1 MRTIV
6 CAVLA
11 AAVTVALCGCGGGG
25 RRRDGGNA
33 PRGERWEKL
42 GSRMVNH
49 RAERD
54 EIHANFQGDFLA
66 IRIDVDRADLEM
78 FDVDVVFGNN
88 EHWDASIRHHFREG
102 SWSRRIDLPGHVRH
116 IRKVVFKYR
125 TAHRGEGRANVD
137 LYGLHPN

>member
-1 MRTIV
+1 MRNILV
-6 CAVLA
+6 CTLA
-11 AAVTVALCGCGGGG
+11 ALLAVTVVGCGGGA
-25 RRRDGGNA
+25 RRGGGGNA

-54 EIHANFQGDFLA
+54 EIHANFQGDFVA
-66 IRIDVDRADLEM
+66 IRIDVDRADLEL
-78 FDVDVVFGNN
+78 FDVDVVFGNDQ
-88 EHWDASIRHHFREG
+88 HWDAGVRHHFREG

-116 IRKVVFKYR
+116 IKKVVFKYK

>member
-1 MRTIV
+1 MKAILV
-6 CAVLA
+6 GVLA
-11 AAVTVALCGCGGGG
+11 AFLAISVVGCGGGG

-54 EIHANFQGDFLA
+54 EIHSNFQGDFVA
-66 IRIDVDRADLEM
+66 IRIDVDRADLEL
-78 FDVDVVFGNN
+78 FDVDVVFGN
-88 EHWDASIRHHFREG
+88 EQHWDANVRHHFREG

-116 IRKVVFKYR
+116 IKKVVFKYR

-137 LYGLHPN
+137 LYGLHPD